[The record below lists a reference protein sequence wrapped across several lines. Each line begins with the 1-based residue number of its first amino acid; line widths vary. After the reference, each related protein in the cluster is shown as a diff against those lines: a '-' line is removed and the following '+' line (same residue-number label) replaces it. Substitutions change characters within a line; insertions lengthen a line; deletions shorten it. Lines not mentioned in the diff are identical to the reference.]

1 VARLFKAEAT
11 GTPLFYDILKKNI
24 TQNLPGFKV
33 RSMLSPDSAGSVW
46 NQLQRSYNSL
56 VNEIF
61 MEEVRDSDGKAYPT
75 IICRPRPLNT
85 PFMDSQF
92 GAELPLKKG
101 YLGSAYQT
109 LQDLS
114 KKSFIEISPAE
125 ILYEDLGKDDHS
137 RLNMFWLKIQQAYEY
152 AYSSVANQ
160 KQKGLQNP
168 TFNRYSITRY
178 GLKKYEQT
186 LDFSFVKGVD
196 GQAIKAPDADIKLFK
211 AFMAQLYDMNYAN
224 HLYDVGTITC
234 TGVLEAELGK
244 ALVLLKD
251 PTISTSKDKIYYIEG
266 YSHEWTFPSS
276 WKTTF
281 TVTHGQFR
289 SAGTGDIN
297 IYIDAIYPGDFGV
310 ADAILQNTYLSKTKT
325 DRK

>member
-1 VARLFKAEAT
+1 
-11 GTPLFYDILKKNI
+11 
-24 TQNLPGFKV
+24 
-33 RSMLSPDSAGSVW
+33 
-46 NQLQRSYNSL
+46 
-56 VNEIF
+56 
-61 MEEVRDSDGKAYPT
+61 MEEVRDSNGKAYPT

-85 PFMDSQF
+85 PFLDSQF
-92 GAELPLKKG
+92 GSELELKNS
-101 YLGSAYQT
+101 YLGTAYKTLQT
-109 LQDLS
+109 LS
-114 KKSFIEISPAE
+114 KESFIEISPAE

-137 RLNMFWLKIQQAYEY
+137 RLNMFWLRIQQAYEY
-152 AYSSVANQ
+152 AYSSTANQ

-168 TFNRYSITRY
+168 TFNRYSIIRY

-186 LDFSFVKGVD
+186 LDFSFVRGAD
-196 GQAIKAPDADIKLFK
+196 ATAAGAGTGSKAPDANIKLFK

-325 DRK
+325 DRM